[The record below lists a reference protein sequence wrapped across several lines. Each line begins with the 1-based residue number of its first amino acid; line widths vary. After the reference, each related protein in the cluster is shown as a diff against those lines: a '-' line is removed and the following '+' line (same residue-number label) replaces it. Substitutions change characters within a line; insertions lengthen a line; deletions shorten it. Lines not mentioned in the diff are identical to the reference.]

1 MRQRADFA
9 SVPCSSVSNTHI
21 SFTFAGK
28 AFTMAPNTLSRGR
41 VAAGS
46 DRCLGSI
53 VGSDVAKG

>member
-1 MRQRADFA
+1 MRQRAELA
-9 SVPCSSVSNTHI
+9 SVPCSSVSNVRV
-21 SFTFAGK
+21 SLTFAGK

-53 VGSDVAKG
+53 VGSDVANG